1 MTRTVDCTTAMQQT
15 YRPYGCVKEFKA
27 HMEMKRVNA
36 ISAIGVAFLLSSCGG
51 GGTIGGTTPP
61 GSTATPGGIW
71 HGTESVS
78 GLQVT
83 GLVDESG
90 NFHFLRGDGV
100 QYVGTAAVNGNALT
114 ANIEGIVPVAF
125 VFSDGSHHGTGSITG
140 TLQARKTITATTKF
154 TTDSGN
160 ASTGTLNLTF
170 DALYNRASSLTTL
183 SGNFTSPSNNVV
195 VTVGSNGALFSQDP
209 NSGCVLNG
217 TASVINTSYNLYK
230 VQFDYASCAGQAA
243 ALNGVPF
250 TGIATLDNTV
260 VPERI
265 IAGVTGQSGNVTYSV
280 VLQLNRT

>member
-1 MTRTVDCTTAMQQT
+1 M
-15 YRPYGCVKEFKA
+15 ELEA
-27 HMEMKRVNA
+27 HMEMKRANA
-36 ISAIGVAFLLSSCGG
+36 ITAAGVAFLLTSCGG
-51 GGTIGGTTPP
+51 SSTVGGGPP
-61 GSTATPGGIW
+61 PSSTSPGGIW

-100 QYVGTAAVNGNALT
+100 QYVGAATVSAASLT
-114 ANIEGIVPVAF
+114 ANLEGIVPVGF
-125 VFSDGSHHGTGSITG
+125 VFADGSHHGTGSITA
-140 TLQARKTITATTKF
+140 TLQARKTITATTRF
-154 TTDSGN
+154 QTDFGTV
-160 ASTGTLNLTF
+160 STGTLNLTF

-183 SGNFTSPSNNVV
+183 SGNFTNPANSVV

-209 NSGCVLNG
+209 ASGCVLNG
-217 TASVINTSYNLYK
+217 NASVINATYNVYK
-230 VQFDYASCAGQAA
+230 VQFDYANCVGQASV
-243 ALNGVPF
+243 LNGVPF
-250 TGIATLDNTV
+250 TGFATLDNTV